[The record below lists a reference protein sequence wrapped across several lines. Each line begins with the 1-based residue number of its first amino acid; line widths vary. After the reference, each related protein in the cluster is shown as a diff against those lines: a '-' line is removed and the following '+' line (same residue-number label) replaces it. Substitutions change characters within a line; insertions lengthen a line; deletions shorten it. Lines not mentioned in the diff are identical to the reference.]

1 MRKPWMLITLGVLL
15 LAVAAPTSSQ
25 YLQRADGPVVVS
37 PAPDVQ
43 RETYRMAILRK
54 WNTHV
59 EETYKIDIEQ
69 WAAQMAPAFDI
80 ASLEALKR
88 ATNAA
93 DFTAM
98 NDELLRGEQGRQ
110 EVASAVIGYAERD
123 PNSAPGLLGEVNN
136 DLVFVPVTPCRILD
150 TRVAGGQIA
159 ANTVRSF
166 DVTAVANYSF
176 QGGDASDCGGVGAAG
191 SFAAAVFNFTVV
203 TPATGGYITAF
214 PFLGTQPLASTLN
227 YVAGDVRGNLA
238 VVKLDQGAS
247 ANELSVFTLATTH
260 LVADI
265 AGYFINPVLG
275 GLDCQETF
283 SSNITVN
290 ANSTGTGSS
299 PACAAGYT
307 IVSGG
312 CTMSTFDGRIVSS
325 RQFPGSNTHF
335 CAFKN
340 ENVSSSNTG
349 VVYGRCCRL
358 PTGR

>member
-1 MRKPWMLITLGVLL
+1 
-15 LAVAAPTSSQ
+15 
-25 YLQRADGPVVVS
+25 
-37 PAPDVQ
+37 
-43 RETYRMAILRK
+43 MAILRK

-59 EETYKIDIEQ
+59 QEVYQTDIEQ
-69 WAAQMAPAFDI
+69 WAAQMAPAFDA

-88 ATNAA
+88 AAIAA
-93 DFTAM
+93 DFTSM

-110 EVASAVIGYAERD
+110 EVANAIIGYADR
-123 PNSAPGLLGEVNN
+123 SAGIDLARLGETNN
-136 DLVFVPVTPCRILD
+136 DLVFMPVTPCRIID
-150 TRVAGGQIA
+150 TRVAGGAISG
-159 ANTVRSF
+159 NTVRHF
-166 DVTAVANYSF
+166 DVTAVSNYSF
-176 QGGDASDCGGVGAAG
+176 QGGDGSDCGGVGAAG
-191 SFAAAVFNFTVV
+191 SFAAAMINFTVV
-203 TPATGGYITAF
+203 TPDAAGYITAF
-214 PFLGTQPLASTLN
+214 PFLATQPLAATVN
-227 YVAGDVRGNLA
+227 YGAGDIRGNLA

-247 ANELSVFTLATTH
+247 ANELSVYTFATTH

-275 GLDCQETF
+275 ELDCVETF

-290 ANSTGTGSS
+290 ASSTGTGSS

-340 ENVSSSNTG
+340 ENVSNANTG
-349 VVYGRCCRL
+349 VAYGRCCKL
-358 PTGR
+358 PEGR